1 MEEGQPKPPTYSQ
14 EPQDPP
20 PQDDDQAPPSY
31 QDAVPTSTTSGVI
44 PYRPFPA
51 VMNGYYCMT
60 GIKTFFLCGATRSD
74 RLFIVELHT
83 GFSRKPPL
91 GLRPGILLRNG
102 TDPKDPIIAA
112 AGDESQWASRAYA
125 FNSATYIFLPPLEP
139 RASIREMDEE
149 TMRAVKSDD
158 GSVAFMFSVE
168 VGEKLQRERFE
179 WVKLKKGD
187 DEEAKSG
194 GFKLVQVSNRHG
206 RPRTSSG
213 DEGPSS
219 SRATAEERETLALLS
234 WSSGLSKMTH
244 AFSLQ
249 LKGGARSMG
258 DRWAL
263 LVVITTLR
271 LWQMN
276 VQGRTSKVS
285 IAVEGKLRGG

>member
-1 MEEGQPKPPTYSQ
+1 MEEGQAKPPTYTQ

-20 PQDDDQAPPSY
+20 PQDDQAPPSY
-31 QDAVPTSTTSGVI
+31 HESVPTDTASGAV

-51 VMNGYYCMT
+51 VMNGYYYMT

-102 TDPKDPIIAA
+102 TNPKDPIIAA

-125 FNSATYIFLPPLEP
+125 FNSATYVFLPPLEP
-139 RASIREMDEE
+139 RASICEMDEE

-158 GSVAFMFSVE
+158 GSVAFMFSIE
-168 VGEKLQRERFE
+168 VGEKQQRERFE

-206 RPRTSSG
+206 RPRTSPE

-219 SRATAEERETLALLS
+219 SRATTEERETLALLS

-249 LKGGARSMG
+249 LKGSARSMG

-263 LVVITTLR
+263 MVVITTLR